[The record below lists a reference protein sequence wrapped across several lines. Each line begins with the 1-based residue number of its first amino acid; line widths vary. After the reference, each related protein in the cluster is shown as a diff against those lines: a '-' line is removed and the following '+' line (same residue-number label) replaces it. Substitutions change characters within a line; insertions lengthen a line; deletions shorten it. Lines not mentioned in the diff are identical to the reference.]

1 MSQDCCHGKLHE
13 LERVALHRD
22 IRRVLVV
29 VLLLNALMFVVEFGA
44 GLIAQSAS
52 LMADSIDMLGDA
64 AVYGLSLFALGR
76 SLRWRA
82 GAALIKGGFILVLGL
97 GVIAEIGVKIAWG
110 VPPESGLML
119 VAGTMA
125 LAANLAC
132 LALLWPYRA
141 HDVNLSSTFAC
152 SRNDVVANVGV
163 LVAAGAVSMTE
174 SAWPDILVASAIA
187 ILFIRSSLK
196 VIGDAWPQYRAAR
209 AVSGPIASD
218 RPL

>member
-1 MSQDCCHGKLHE
+1 MSHDCCHGKLHE
-13 LERVALHRD
+13 LERIALHRD

-82 GAALIKGGFILVLGL
+82 GAALVKGGFILFLGL
-97 GVIAEIGVKIAWG
+97 GVIGEILAKLAWG
-110 VPPESGLML
+110 VPPSSGLML
-119 VAGTMA
+119 IVGTMA
-125 LAANLAC
+125 LVANLSC

-141 HDVNLSSTFAC
+141 HDVNLASTFAC
-152 SRNDVVANVGV
+152 SRNDVVANIGV
-163 LVAAGAVSMTE
+163 LAAAWLVSLTA
-174 SAWPDILVASAIA
+174 SAWPDIVVATGIA
-187 ILFIRSSLK
+187 ILFVRSALN
-196 VIGDAWPQYRAAR
+196 VIADAWPQYRGAAIR
-209 AVSGPIASD
+209 RQI
-218 RPL
+218 